1 MQRLAAILFTM
12 ALWLLAA
19 IFAMTL
25 WLLGAFASHVQD
37 ANDSVVKSGHPP
49 YKPGR
54 EIAGGAPSAAET
66 EGNPMKSG
74 QPPYKPGC

>member
-1 MQRLAAILFTM
+1 MQKLAAILFTM
-12 ALWLLAA
+12 ALYLLAA

-37 ANDSVVKSGHPP
+37 ANHSVKSGHPP

-66 EGNPMKSG
+66 EGYFMKSG